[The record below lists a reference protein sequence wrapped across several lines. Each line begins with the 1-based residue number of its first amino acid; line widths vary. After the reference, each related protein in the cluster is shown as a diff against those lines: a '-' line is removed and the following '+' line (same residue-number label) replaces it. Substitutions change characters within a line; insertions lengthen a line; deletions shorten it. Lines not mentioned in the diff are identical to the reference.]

1 MYPNFGYLSK
11 FRKWDTHFDLLEK
24 KKEEEFIGLKIEEIN
39 NELVIVNEELSDR
52 ELTSDYYI
60 NEYFR
65 LCDKIILIKFNLE
78 DGIVMNVGK
87 DTYVIKESFN
97 KNRTMS
103 EIIQKLIRVDI
114 NKLT

>member
-1 MYPNFGYLSK
+1 MFSN
-11 FRKWDTHFDLLEK
+11 WDTQITLMKGEMI
-24 KKEEEFIGLKIEEIN
+24 IGLKIEEIN
-39 NELVIVNEELSDR
+39 NELVIVNEELNDR
-52 ELTSDYYI
+52 ELTSNYYI

-65 LCDKIILIKFNLE
+65 LCDKIVLIKFNLE
-78 DGIVMNVGK
+78 DGIVMSVGK
-87 DTYVIKESFN
+87 DTYIIKESFN

>member
-1 MYPNFGYLSK
+1 MKG
-11 FRKWDTHFDLLEK
+11 EMI
-24 KKEEEFIGLKIEEIN
+24 IGLKIEEIN
-39 NELVIVNEELSDR
+39 NELVIVNEELNDR
-52 ELTSDYYI
+52 ELTSNYYI

-65 LCDKIILIKFNLE
+65 LCDKIVLIKFNLE

-87 DTYVIKESFN
+87 DTYVINESFN

-103 EIIQKLIRVDI
+103 EIIQKLIRIDI

>member
-1 MYPNFGYLSK
+1 MFSN
-11 FRKWDTHFDLLEK
+11 WDTQLTLMKGEMI
-24 KKEEEFIGLKIEEIN
+24 IGLKIKEIN
-39 NELVIVNEELSDR
+39 NELVIVNEELTDR
-52 ELTSDYYI
+52 ELTSDCYI

-65 LCDKIILIKFNLE
+65 LCDKIILMSLNLGE
-78 DGIVMNVGK
+78 GIVMSVGK

-103 EIIQKLIRVDI
+103 EIIQKLIKVDI

>member
-1 MYPNFGYLSK
+1 MFSN
-11 FRKWDTHFDLLEK
+11 WDTQLTLMKGEMI
-24 KKEEEFIGLKIEEIN
+24 IGLKIEEIN
-39 NELVIVNEELSDR
+39 NELVIVNEELNDR
-52 ELTSDYYI
+52 ELTSNYYI

-65 LCDKIILIKFNLE
+65 LCDKIILIKLNQE
-78 DGIVMNVGK
+78 EGIVMSVGK

-103 EIIQKLIRVDI
+103 EIIQKLIRIDI

>member
-1 MYPNFGYLSK
+1 MKG
-11 FRKWDTHFDLLEK
+11 EMI
-24 KKEEEFIGLKIEEIN
+24 IGLKIEEIN
-39 NELVIVNEELSDR
+39 NELVIVNEELTER

-65 LCDKIILIKFNLE
+65 LCEKVILISLNLGE
-78 DGIVMNVGK
+78 GIVMSVGK

>member
-1 MYPNFGYLSK
+1 MVTSLSFANGIPISSFQK
-11 FRKWDTHFDLLEK
+11 RKRRK
-24 KKEEEFIGLKIEEIN
+24 KIIGLKIKEIN
-39 NELVIVNEELSDR
+39 NELVIVNEELTDR

-65 LCDKIILIKFNLE
+65 LCDTIILMSLNLE
-78 DGIVMNVGK
+78 EGIVMNVGK

>member
-1 MYPNFGYLSK
+1 MYPIFGYLSK
-11 FRKWDTHFDLLEK
+11 FRKWDTHFEFLEK
-24 KKEEEFIGLKIEEIN
+24 KKEEDFIGLKIKEIN
-39 NELVIVNEELSDR
+39 NELVIVNEELTDR

-65 LCDKIILIKFNLE
+65 LCDKIILISLNLE
-78 DGIVMNVGK
+78 EGIVMNVGK

>member
-1 MYPNFGYLSK
+1 MGYP
-11 FRKWDTHFDLLEK
+11 FRFVKK
-24 KKEEEFIGLKIEEIN
+24 KKEEKFIGLKIKEIN
-39 NELVIVNEELSDR
+39 NELVIVNKELTDR
-52 ELTSDYYI
+52 ELTSNYYI

-65 LCDKIILIKFNLE
+65 LCDKIVLIKFNLE

>member
-1 MYPNFGYLSK
+1 MFSN
-11 FRKWDTHFDLLEK
+11 WDTQLTLMKGEMI
-24 KKEEEFIGLKIEEIN
+24 IGLKIEEIN
-39 NELVIVNEELSDR
+39 NELVIVNEELTDR
-52 ELTSDYYI
+52 ELTNKFYI

-65 LCDKIILIKFNLE
+65 LCDKIILISLNIE
-78 DGIVMNVGK
+78 EGIVMNVGK

-97 KNRTMS
+97 KNRTLS

>member
-1 MYPNFGYLSK
+1 MYPIFGYLSI
-11 FRKWDTHFDLLEK
+11 FRKWDTHFGLLEK
-24 KKEEEFIGLKIEEIN
+24 KKEEKFIRLKIKEIN
-39 NELVIVNEELSDR
+39 NELVIVNEELTDR
-52 ELTSDYYI
+52 ELTSNYYI

-65 LCDKIILIKFNLE
+65 LCDKIILISLNLKE
-78 DGIVMNVGK
+78 GIVMSVGK

>member
-1 MYPNFGYLSK
+1 MGYPFRV
-11 FRKWDTHFDLLEK
+11 FRKE
-24 KKEEEFIGLKIEEIN
+24 KEEEFIGLKIKEIK
-39 NELVIVNEELSDR
+39 NELVIVNEELNDR
-52 ELTSDYYI
+52 ELTSAFYI

-65 LCDKIILIKFNLE
+65 LCDKIILISLNLE
-78 DGIVMNVGK
+78 EGIVMNVGK

-103 EIIQKLIRVDI
+103 EIIQKLIRIDI

>member
-1 MYPNFGYLSK
+1 MKG
-11 FRKWDTHFDLLEK
+11 EMI
-24 KKEEEFIGLKIEEIN
+24 IGLKIKEIN
-39 NELVIVNEELSDR
+39 NELVIVNEELNDR
-52 ELTSDYYI
+52 ELTSAFYI

-65 LCDKIILIKFNLE
+65 LCDKIILMSLNLE
-78 DGIVMNVGK
+78 EGIVMSVGK

-103 EIIQKLIRVDI
+103 EIIQKLIRIDI

>member
-1 MYPNFGYLSK
+1 MYPIFGYLSK
-11 FRKWDTHFDLLEK
+11 IRKWDTHFDLLEK
-24 KKEEEFIGLKIEEIN
+24 KKEEEFIGLKIKEIN
-39 NELVIVNEELSDR
+39 NELVIVNEELTDR
-52 ELTSDYYI
+52 ELTSNYYI
-60 NEYFR
+60 NEYFK
-65 LCDKIILIKFNLE
+65 LCDKIILMSLNLE
-78 DGIVMNVGK
+78 EGIVMNVGK

>member
-1 MYPNFGYLSK
+1 MFSN
-11 FRKWDTHFDLLEK
+11 WDTQLTLMKGEM
-24 KKEEEFIGLKIEEIN
+24 FIGLKIKKIN
-39 NELVIVNEELSDR
+39 NELVIVNEELTDR

-65 LCDKIILIKFNLE
+65 LCDKIILIKLNLDE
-78 DGIVMNVGK
+78 GIVMNVAK
-87 DTYVIKESFN
+87 DIYIIKESFN

>member
-1 MYPNFGYLSK
+1 MFSN
-11 FRKWDTHFDLLEK
+11 WDTQLTLMKGEMI
-24 KKEEEFIGLKIEEIN
+24 IGLKIEDIN
-39 NELVIVNEELSDR
+39 NELVIVNEKLTDR
-52 ELTSDYYI
+52 ELTSNYYI

-65 LCDKIILIKFNLE
+65 LCDKIILMSLNLGE
-78 DGIVMNVGK
+78 GIVMSVGK

>member
-1 MYPNFGYLSK
+1 MSLN
-11 FRKWDTHFDLLEK
+11 
-24 KKEEEFIGLKIEEIN
+24 IEE
-39 NELVIVNEELSDR
+39 
-52 ELTSDYYI
+52 
-60 NEYFR
+60 
-65 LCDKIILIKFNLE
+65 
-78 DGIVMNVGK
+78 GIVMSVGK

>member
-1 MYPNFGYLSK
+1 MKG
-11 FRKWDTHFDLLEK
+11 EMI
-24 KKEEEFIGLKIEEIN
+24 IGLKIKEIN
-39 NELVIVNEELSDR
+39 NELVIVNEELTDR
-52 ELTSDYYI
+52 ELTSNYFI

-65 LCDKIILIKFNLE
+65 LCDKIILMSLNLGE
-78 DGIVMNVGK
+78 GIVMSVGK